1 MNENEDE
8 EFRKIAIRADVTK
21 SKSSPNRIST
31 TKYSLLSWLPKSL
44 WEQFRRV
51 ANVYFLLI
59 SILML
64 IGEYAPTLWQTPLDP
79 YSTVV
84 TLLFVLLVTS
94 IKEGMEDLQ
103 RAKSDR
109 FENNKEVTVIS
120 FSDDGS
126 IKETVVQSQF
136 ISPGDIIK
144 LSGHMAAPVDLIII
158 LTSMHS
164 DGNKCYIETANIDGE
179 TNLKLREAPA
189 MLMDCLGDRIS
200 AGIPVPE
207 IFKGSIECQQ
217 PNKNI
222 HTFIGTLHLDS
233 SSEAIPL
240 SAENLILRSCLFSNT
255 DWGYG
260 IAVYTGQ
267 ETKIQM
273 NNRHAASKMS
283 TLEGYLNMAI
293 IIIFWSQCILVSIS
307 VISIYIMG
315 FNKFDSKLPY
325 VYPNGEGSGSVL
337 PLWLEQWIVFFLLYN
352 NFIPISLYVTI
363 ELVNVGQASLIASD
377 LLMYQEDL
385 DVPCAVKSSN
395 LVQELG
401 QVSNIFSDKTGTL
414 TKNEMKL
421 VKFIIEGRMYD
432 VAVNAVPVGQS
443 PILTSTHKNVSDS
456 SFNSSNDLKVES
468 ISNCEDNKNGSLK
481 SGGLISSPHEKM
493 NERLMD
499 FLRCLTTCHTVV
511 REKSGEYRAESPDEL
526 ALVEGVAGYR
536 CGLRERST
544 KEMNIELCG
553 QLKTYEIF
561 AVNPFNADRKR
572 MSILVRD
579 TQGPSDEYLVLCKG
593 ADNIMLPLC
602 SSVVNDPHQLEEI
615 NQSLMDLANL
625 GLRTLIVAQK
635 KLTEAEAQ
643 KWLRTFREASVSTT
657 NREENIAN
665 AGAQLE
671 TDLTLVGITA
681 IEDCLQDEVPEVIAD
696 LAKAGIVLWMLTG
709 DKVETAINIAR
720 SCNLL
725 LSNTVLSIM
734 TKVKNSTE
742 FGTRMREEYDKLV
755 ATGGNNNAL
764 VIDGPSLAHFDDKDQ
779 ELRVIFIKIGQLC
792 RSVVACRLTPTQ
804 KRELVALVKKETKP
818 RAITL
823 SIGDGANDVSM
834 ILEADVGVG
843 IYGKEG
849 RQAANNAD
857 FAIGEFKFLRR
868 LLLVHGRWNYIR
880 QSRVFLYS
888 MHKNM
893 VITLTLFWFS
903 YFDAVSG
910 TSLYESWIYTSFNFA
925 LGLPIIFYG
934 ILDRDLSESYVLSN
948 PKTYITGQRNV
959 YLRPASLAMWIVN
972 AIEYAVV
979 ICLIFYYVSKQT
991 FMYDGLYV
999 SGTTVF
1005 TGLVMALQAKVAFLH
1020 HQWAYPQIVSMCISV
1035 FCLLIYYLIISSST
1049 DDYWYVGFFTMGQG
1063 IFWYYGMFSVP
1074 LIAVFIDVLGYC
1086 FYLFFKPT
1094 PEMVFREMEHQD
1106 VFCDP
1111 YQQLTCLRT
1120 SGDSSESHREKL
1132 GPQQSSSVDMAT
1144 LHAENVDYIVPKS
1157 SENYSPSTP
1166 PRGGGNNIV

>member
-1 MNENEDE
+1 MKVDEEE
-8 EFRKIAIRADVTK
+8 EFRKIAIRADATK
-21 SKSSPNRIST
+21 SISSPNRIST

-94 IKEGMEDLQ
+94 IKEGMEDVQ

-109 FENNKEVTVIS
+109 FENNKEVTVVT
-120 FSDDGS
+120 FSENGS
-126 IKETVVQSQF
+126 IKETIVQSQF

-158 LTSMHS
+158 LTSMYS

-189 MLMDCLGDRIS
+189 MLIDCLGDKIS
-200 AGIPVPE
+200 SGIPVPE
-207 IFKGSIECQQ
+207 LFKGTIEFQQ

-222 HTFIGTLHLDS
+222 HTFIGTLHLNS
-233 SSEAIPL
+233 TTEAIPL

-307 VISIYIMG
+307 VISIYILG
-315 FNKFDSKLPY
+315 FNNFDAKIPY
-325 VYPNGEGSGSVL
+325 VYPNGEGSGSIL

-421 VKFIIEGRMYD
+421 VKFIIDGRMYD
-432 VAVNAVPVGQS
+432 IAVNAIPLGQS
-443 PILTSTHKNVSDS
+443 PILTSTQKNASDS
-456 SFNSSNDLKVES
+456 SFNSGNDMKVENL
-468 ISNCEDNKNGSLK
+468 SNGGEDNKSISLK
-481 SGGLISSPHEKM
+481 SGAVIGSPSETM

-511 REKSGEYRAESPDEL
+511 REKSGVYRAESPDEL

-561 AVNPFNADRKR
+561 AVNPFNSDRKR
-572 MSILVRD
+572 MSILLRD
-579 TQGPSDEYLVLCKG
+579 TQGPPDEYLVLCKG

-602 SSVVNDPHQLEEI
+602 SSVMNDPHQHEEI
-615 NQSLMDLANL
+615 NQSLLELSNF

-643 KWLRTFREASVSTT
+643 RWLRTFREANVSTT
-657 NREENIAN
+657 NRDENIAN
-665 AGAQLE
+665 AGAELE

-725 LSNTVLSIM
+725 LPNTELSFM
-734 TKVKNSTE
+734 TNVKNSGE
-742 FGTRMREEYDKLV
+742 FGTRMREEYDKI
-755 ATGGNNNAL
+755 AKKADSNNAL
-764 VIDGPSLAHFDDKDQ
+764 VIDGPSLTHFDDKDQ

-959 YLRPASLAMWIVN
+959 YLRPASLAMWILN

-979 ICLIFYYVSKQT
+979 ICLVFYYVTYRT

-1020 HQWAYPQIVSMCISV
+1020 HQWAYPQIVAMCISV
-1035 FCLLIYYLIISSST
+1035 FCLLIYYLIISSSS
-1049 DDYWYVGFFTMGQG
+1049 DDYWYVGTYTMGQG

-1086 FYLFFKPT
+1086 FYLFFRPT

-1106 VFCDP
+1106 IFCDP
-1111 YQQLTCLRT
+1111 YQRLTCLRKR
-1120 SGDSSESHREKL
+1120 SDSTESNREKL
-1132 GPQQSSSVDMAT
+1132 GPQQRSASIDMT
-1144 LHAENVDYIVPKS
+1144 ILHAENVDYIVPKS
-1157 SENYSPSTP
+1157 SENLPPSSP
-1166 PRGGGNNIV
+1166 RHNNNIV